1 MKKEIQKARRVVF
14 RAQME
19 GPASDRRS
27 RGSTTVVVS
36 QGKKERDGTESGNF
50 IDSMGGS
57 AFSE

>member
-19 GPASDRRS
+19 GPTSDGRS
-27 RGSTTVVVS
+27 RGSTTVVIS

-50 IDSMGGS
+50 IDSVVGS